1 MRGWPASTLLPD
13 AARLNAARLGNSP
26 ALIAGSRTWS
36 WRELDSRAD
45 AVAAGLRA
53 AGIGPGGRVAL
64 LAPTSVD
71 AIAFLHG
78 AGRVGA
84 IVVPLNDRLA
94 DAELAGF
101 LADVDVS
108 GVAAPAELAGRA
120 SRLGPVVLPLRDL
133 TGRAIDRAPR
143 PYEPDPGAPA
153 AIVATSGTTGRPKGA
168 ILTHGQLAASAAA
181 WNDFLPTATGWL
193 ASLSPAHVGGLGIVW
208 RAARAGVPVAIPAGA
223 DPASLLAAL
232 SDPRVSHVSVV
243 AVQLIRLL
251 DELGDAS
258 APPHLRAVLL
268 GGGPVPPELISLAL
282 ARGWPVVPT
291 YGMTESASGVTAL
304 PTAEAAAR
312 PGSAGR
318 PLPGVELRV
327 VRPSADGVGE
337 IEVRGP
343 SVFRGYYGRPAETA
357 AVLPA
362 DGWYR
367 TDDLGSLDAAGYL
380 TVADR
385 RLDLI
390 VSGGENIYPAE
401 VEAVL
406 AGHPA
411 VADAGVAGRSDPTWG
426 AVPIAAVVMGR
437 LAEVADEEILAFCR
451 ERLARF
457 KVPVAVYRVTNIP
470 RTSAGKL
477 DRRALRELLAA
488 EPGGRPN
495 GFAAAAAPAS
505 SVAPRAPSAALTSP
519 VMPAASPASSASST
533 PPFRYLT
540 RPDGLR
546 IAYRRFEGTAARSVE
561 SQARGRLDFDAI
573 LLLHATLSN
582 GLQLTRVARLLT
594 ERAPVLL
601 PDRRGSGASGL
612 PQPRPVSVGEQ
623 VSDMLALLHAEGAKR
638 VLVVGHSFGGLLAL
652 ALAAAEPCPVAAVV
666 AYEPPMLEVIDAGRA
681 GELTGIRARVAAAH
695 ASGGGPAAA
704 ETFLRAIGSSA
715 MLDGL
720 PSTQRSALLSR
731 GDSVLADLGFLD
743 RATFDPSRIRCPV
756 TLVTG
761 GGSEPFY
768 AAIADALTKA
778 VAGSR
783 RVDIPGARHDTPI
796 TQPTEFAEV
805 VLAAADPEA
814 GSRGG

>member
-1 MRGWPASTLLPD
+1 MSGRPASTLLSD
-13 AARLNAARLGNSP
+13 SARLNAARAGDSP
-26 ALIAGSRTWS
+26 AVIAGSRPWS
-36 WRELDSRAD
+36 WRELDLRAD
-45 AVAAGLRA
+45 AVAAGLSA
-53 AGIGPGGRVAL
+53 AGIGPGCRVAL

-78 AGRVGA
+78 AGRIGA

-101 LADVDVS
+101 LAEVDVA
-108 GVAAPAELAGRA
+108 GVAAAAELADRA
-120 SRLGPVVLPLRDL
+120 SRLGPAVLSLQGL
-133 TGRAIDRAPR
+133 TDRPSDGAPR

-153 AIVATSGTTGRPKGA
+153 AVVATSGTTGRPKGA
-168 ILTHGQLAASAAA
+168 ILTHGQLAASAAS
-181 WNDFLPTATGWL
+181 WNEFLPTATGWL

-208 RAARAGVPVAIPAGA
+208 RAARAGVPVAIPAGG

-243 AVQLIRLL
+243 AVQLTRLL

-268 GGGPVPPELISLAL
+268 GGGPVPPELVSRAL
-282 ARGWPVVPT
+282 AGGWPVVPT

-411 VADAGVAGRSDPTWG
+411 VADAGVTGRSDPTWG
-426 AVPIAAVVMGR
+426 AVPIAAVVMGPGPG
-437 LAEVADEEILAFCR
+437 ATDEQLLAFCR

-457 KVPVAVYRVTNIP
+457 KVPVVLFRVSKIP
-470 RTSAGKL
+470 RSGAGKL
-477 DRRALRELLAA
+477 DRRALRELLAPELA
-488 EPGGRPN
+488 GRPN
-495 GFAAAAAPAS
+495 APAS
-505 SVAPRAPSAALTSP
+505 APSITPAATRAAST
-519 VMPAASPASSASST
+519 ASPA
-533 PPFRYLT
+533 PPIRYLA

-546 IAYRRFEGTAARSVE
+546 IAYRRFDGPT
-561 SQARGRLDFDAI
+561 RGSNEPASPGRPDFDAI

-582 GLQLTRVARLLT
+582 GLQLNRVARLLA

-601 PDRRGSGASGL
+601 PDRRGSGASSL
-612 PQPRPVSVGEQ
+612 PRPRPVSVGEQ
-623 VSDMLALLHAEGAKR
+623 VADALALLDGEGVQRA
-638 VLVVGHSFGGLLAL
+638 LVVGHSFGGLLAL
-652 ALAAAEPCPVAAVV
+652 ALAAAEPQRVAAVV
-666 AYEPPMLEVIDAGRA
+666 AYEPPLLEVIDAART
-681 GELTGIRARVAAAH
+681 GELAGIRARVAEAYS
-695 ASGGGPAAA
+695 SGGGPAAA

-720 PSTQRSALLSR
+720 PAAQRSALLSR
-731 GDSVLADLGFLD
+731 GDGVLADLGFLD
-743 RATFDPSRIRCPV
+743 RATFDASRIGCAV

-761 GGSEPFY
+761 GDSEPFY
-768 AAIADALTKA
+768 GAIAEALTKA
-778 VAGSR
+778 IAGSR
-783 RVDIPGARHDTPI
+783 RVEIPGARHDTPI
-796 TQPTEFAEV
+796 TQPARFAEV
-805 VLAAADPEA
+805 VLAAAHLADVPLE
-814 GSRGG
+814 G